1 MLLAKFELLT
11 LPYGF
16 FSLIYAVNINILK
29 PSTENLYRIWFPGL
43 SFIRILSSSISK
55 KFEKTIFWTWSGSVL
70 FSLWDPYPG
79 KNVWN
84 WNPEKFLCLVW

>member
-1 MLLAKFELLT
+1 MKDVQAKGEASS
-11 LPYGF
+11 PQKIA
-16 FSLIYAVNINILK
+16 SSASKISPK
-29 PSTENLYRIWFPGL
+29 PSTENSYHVWFPRL

-84 WNPEKFLCLVW
+84 WNPEKFLCIVW